1 MLDSISEKQTDQH
14 PRAAGPDA
22 PGGIPA
28 EEATGVVSGTVP
40 AAAARP
46 DSDRENTAST
56 ADHSAPADDD
66 TVAPADNDTALAEP
80 DPAAQAA
87 AGAESDL
94 LSAPPMKSDSQ
105 TFARAFG
112 DFATGFSQRELWLS
126 LGWQDIKQRYRRS
139 VLGPFWITIATGL
152 QAAAMG
158 ILYSMLLD
166 QPLREFLPYVTVGLI
181 VWNVINASI
190 LEGADVFIA
199 NEGLI
204 KQLPSAL
211 SVHIYRLVW
220 RQLLFFAHNMV
231 IYLVMLAAFGVWE
244 DVNWASLL
252 AIPAILLLFLNS
264 MWVSIVFGIFS
275 TRYRDIAP
283 ILGSTTLM
291 LFVLTPVMW
300 TTSTLENQMGAGS
313 ERARLVEL
321 VPTFHYLEIVR
332 APLLGEPQALRHW
345 VIVGVITLVGWVV
358 AILAMKQ
365 FRSRVPYWV

>member
-1 MLDSISEKQTDQH
+1 M
-14 PRAAGPDA
+14 
-22 PGGIPA
+22 
-28 EEATGVVSGTVP
+28 VP
-40 AAAARP
+40 
-46 DSDRENTAST
+46 
-56 ADHSAPADDD
+56 
-66 TVAPADNDTALAEP
+66 
-80 DPAAQAA
+80 
-87 AGAESDL
+87 
-94 LSAPPMKSDSQ
+94 DSQ
-105 TFARAFG
+105 TFRRAFQ
-112 DFATGFSQRELWLS
+112 DFAGGFAQRELWLS

-152 QAAAMG
+152 QAVAMG
-158 ILYSMLLD
+158 VLYAALLG
-166 QPLREFLPYVTVGLI
+166 QPLREYLPYVTVGLI
-181 VWNVINASI
+181 IWNVISASI
-190 LEGADVFIA
+190 LEGSEVFIA

-211 SVHIYRLVW
+211 SVHVYRLVW

-231 IYLVMLAAFGVWE
+231 IYLVMLAAFGVWRHLG
-244 DVNWASLL
+244 VASLM
-252 AIPAILLLFLNS
+252 AIPAIALIFLNS

-300 TTSTLENQMGAGS
+300 TTKTLQSQMGNGD
-313 ERARLVEL
+313 RAKLAEL

-332 APLLGEPQALRHW
+332 APLLGEPQELRHW
-345 VIVGVITLVGWVV
+345 LVVGTITLLGWIV